1 MCALIGE
8 LTQLCVDRGI
18 QCLSVHASRE
28 SALSLAS
35 TLGLRAQEGVEVD
48 GVNVET
54 AVHDAMEAGCDNGT
68 GHVEAGHGEEADA
81 IEAGCDNGMGHV
93 GEGAEAGSDNG
104 TDHVETG
111 HGEGADTMEACCDN
125 GTGHV
130 ETGHGEGADAMEA
143 GSDNGAGHVEN
154 SHGEGAGGTVRK
166 RGWKN
171 SKGGTNKRR
180 KAAKPIVDTQ
190 GLLNDL
196 SEVQKLA
203 NKRLGVRTRS
213 SRGH

>member
-1 MCALIGE
+1 MQLGDILLGTSDEVLITWWGPDPIPE
-8 LTQLCVDRGI
+8 GHILME
-18 QCLSVHASRE
+18 SVNSIVCQPSE
-28 SALSLAS
+28 
-35 TLGLRAQEGVEVD
+35 
-48 GVNVET
+48 
-54 AVHDAMEAGCDNGT
+54 DNTCISNMNCT
-68 GHVEAGHGEEADA
+68 GWIRH
-81 IEAGCDNGMGHV
+81 
-93 GEGAEAGSDNG
+93 GSDNG

-171 SKGGTNKRR
+171 SKGGTKKRR

-196 SEVQKLA
+196 TEVQKLA
-203 NKRLGVRTRS
+203 NKRLGIRTRS
-213 SRGH
+213 SRGQ